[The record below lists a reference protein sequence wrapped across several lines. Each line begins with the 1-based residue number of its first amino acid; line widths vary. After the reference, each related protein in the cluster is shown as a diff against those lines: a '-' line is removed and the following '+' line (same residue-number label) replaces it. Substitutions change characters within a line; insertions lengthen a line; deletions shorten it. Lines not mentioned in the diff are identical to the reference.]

1 MKSTIAVQ
9 RFIPELDDAPHM
21 EAYDLDLPL
30 EATILDA
37 LIYIKEHIDDSLAF
51 RRSCRS
57 AICGSCSMVVNGY
70 SKLTC
75 KSPLAVELKRGRHEI
90 VVTPMRSMKVIK
102 DLVVDMA
109 PYWKHFRAVEPY
121 LQPDPHR
128 VPGKMAEYKV
138 KPGELAASRRDLNCI
153 QCGVCYSDCG
163 VTEVSAS
170 FAGPPAL
177 AKAHRFVTDPRDGK
191 RRERLEKLVEL
202 GLWDCAHA
210 YNCMECPKHV
220 NPADAIADLRRL
232 SIEEGLTDN
241 LGARHAQAFTQNVR
255 RSGRLNESALIPEII
270 GYANVKALLPMAP
283 QGAAMALK
291 GKMPAPFLHKKVDN
305 YDDVRSIYAAFSKAP
320 EGQEQQDGQ

>member
-1 MKSTIAVQ
+1 MKCVLTVQ
-9 RFIPELDDAPHM
+9 RFIPEVDESPHLEPYELDMP
-21 EAYDLDLPL
+21 E
-30 EATILDA
+30 ESTILDG

-75 KSPLAVELKRGRHEI
+75 KTPIAMEMKRGRDE
-90 VVTPMRSMKVIK
+90 VVITPMRTMRVIK

-109 PYWKHFRAVEPY
+109 PFWKHFRDVDPY
-121 LQPDPHR
+121 LQPDANR
-128 VPGKMAEYKV
+128 FPGKMQEYTV
-138 KPGELAASRRDLNCI
+138 LPQQLAPSRRDLNCI
-153 QCGVCYSDCG
+153 QCAVCYSDCG
-163 VTEVSAS
+163 VTEVSAD

-191 RRERLEKLVEL
+191 RRERLEKLVDL

-232 SIEEGLTDN
+232 SIEEGLTNN
-241 LGARHAQAFTQNVR
+241 LGARHSQAFTQNVG
-255 RSGRLNESALIPEII
+255 RSGRLNEASLIPEII
-270 GYANVKALLPMAP
+270 GYSNVKGMMEVGP
-283 QGAAMALK
+283 QGARMALK
-291 GKMPAPFLHKKVDN
+291 GKMPLPVFHKKVDN
-305 YDDVRSIYAAFSKAP
+305 YKEVRQIYEAFSNTS
-320 EGQEQQDGQ
+320 EGKE